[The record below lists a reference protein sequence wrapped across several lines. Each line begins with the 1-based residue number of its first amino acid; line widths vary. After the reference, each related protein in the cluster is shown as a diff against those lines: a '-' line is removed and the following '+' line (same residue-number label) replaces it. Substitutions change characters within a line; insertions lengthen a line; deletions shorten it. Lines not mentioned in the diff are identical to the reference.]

1 MEHVIQFGVTI
12 DDKKIEDTIIEQASN
27 EIKSRIIEEVY
38 KFTKP
43 NWNDDSEFVKMCKK
57 EIKSY
62 MDKNMDKIIDKLIKE
77 MAKNALNRKAVKSTI
92 SNIEK
97 EEKE

>member
-1 MEHVIQFGVTI
+1 
-12 DDKKIEDTIIEQASN
+12 
-27 EIKSRIIEEVY
+27 
-38 KFTKP
+38 
-43 NWNDDSEFVKMCKK
+43 
-57 EIKSY
+57 
-62 MDKNMDKIIDKLIKE
+62 MDKIIDKLIKE

>member
-27 EIKSRIIEEVY
+27 EIKSRITEEVD

-43 NWNDDSEFVKMCKK
+43 SWYDDSEFVKICKN

-77 MAKNALNRKAVKSTI
+77 MAKKALNRKAVKSTI

>member
-27 EIKSRIIEEVY
+27 EIIEEVY

-43 NWNDDSEFVKMCKK
+43 NWNDDSEFVKICKK

-62 MDKNMDKIIDKLIKE
+62 MDKNIDKIIDKLIKE

>member
-27 EIKSRIIEEVY
+27 RITEEVY

-43 NWNDDSEFVKMCKK
+43 NWKDDSEFVKICKN